1 MPPPERVS
9 GSWTEFLPRVI
20 SVHTIPEPIPGISAS
35 VVMFCS
41 LMNGVSDI
49 SGADFAQAF
58 VDEIETPTYTGQRF
72 TVAY

>member
-1 MPPPERVS
+1 MLPPERAL

-41 LMNGVSDI
+41 LTRTGFPI

-58 VDEIETPTYTGQRF
+58 VDEIETPTHTGQRF